1 MKKISKTPYHYEK
14 DAFHNGK
21 IYYLCLHHQPHLAI
35 MSMKRAIIIGA
46 TSGIGQEVAKRLL
59 QEGWKIGIA
68 GRRQTALES
77 LQRTAPQQIEI
88 ETLDVTEEEA
98 ADKLQQLIAKVGG
111 MDLFLLSS
119 GIGFQ
124 NMKLDM
130 DIELNTTRTNVVGFT
145 RMVDTA
151 FAYFKENGGG
161 HLAVISSIAGTKGL
175 GVAPAYSAT
184 KRYQNTYIDALEQLS
199 RMQNLKIR
207 FTDIRPGFV
216 ATDLLNDGK
225 RYPMLMKADKVGK
238 QIVSALKREQRVVV
252 IDWRYRILV
261 FFWQMI
267 PRWIWKRM
275 PAKT

>member
-1 MKKISKTPYHYEK
+1 
-14 DAFHNGK
+14 
-21 IYYLCLHHQPHLAI
+21 
-35 MSMKRAIIIGA
+35 MKRAIIIGA
-46 TSGIGQEVAKRLL
+46 TSGIGQEVAKGLL
-59 QEGWKIGIA
+59 LEGWKIGIA
-68 GRRQTALES
+68 GRRQSALES
-77 LQRTAPQQIEI
+77 FQRCAPRQIEI
-88 ETLDVTEEEA
+88 EALDVTQEDAPE
-98 ADKLQQLIAKVGG
+98 KLRQLIAKVGG
-111 MDLFLLSS
+111 MDMFLLSS

-124 NMKLDM
+124 NMTLDM
-130 DIELNTTRTNVVGFT
+130 DIEMNTIHTNVAGFT

-151 FAYFKENGGG
+151 FTYFKENGGG

-184 KRYQNTYIDALEQLS
+184 KRFQNTYIDALEQLS
-199 RMQNLKIR
+199 QMQKLNIR

-225 RYPMLMKADKVGK
+225 HYPMLMKADKVGR
-238 QIVSALKREQRVVV
+238 QIVQALNRKQRVAI

-275 PAKT
+275 PAKTT